1 MFWVKDQAGT
11 SDSRNMLP
19 FEVKSVLEK
28 KKKKEKN
35 EEKKT
40 STSLNFVCKQIC
52 VWKVEYP

>member
-1 MFWVKDQAGT
+1 
-11 SDSRNMLP
+11 MLP